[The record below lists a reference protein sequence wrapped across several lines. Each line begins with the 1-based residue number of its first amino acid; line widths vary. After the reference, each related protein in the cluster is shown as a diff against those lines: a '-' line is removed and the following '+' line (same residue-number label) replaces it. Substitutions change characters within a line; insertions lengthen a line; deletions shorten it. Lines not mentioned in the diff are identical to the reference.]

1 MHSNNNSCQEED
13 LNLQLTDSAT
23 YIAER
28 NGMLCKDR
36 KVVNSWKIIHP
47 KGIPSANANA
57 EGKGNL
63 SPFTD

>member
-13 LNLQLTDSAT
+13 LNLQLIDSAA

-28 NGMLCKDR
+28 NGMVCEDR
-36 KVVNSWKIIHP
+36 KVLNLWKIIQP
-47 KGIPSANANA
+47 KWIPSANANA